1 MYICKIMSNNF
12 GYIDIILLAMI
23 AGFIILRLR
32 NILGRKTGHES
43 KIYTDFNEKRFETI
57 NKKNI
62 NVKEVR
68 DVLEGQDKKEFLKG
82 AEIAYETIITSFAK
96 GDKKKLEDLLTK
108 QMSSNFYQA
117 IEERNRLKISSDL
130 TFIGIKQSNLE
141 KYEKVKTNLFATVKF
156 VSEIISVKKDANN
169 KIIEGNPDRIKTV
182 TDHWKF
188 TKNVLLQSQLWD
200 KVARKVTVMK
210 PTVNDVAN
218 TIKID
223 AADVGI
229 AWDVISHQY
238 DALDFVEL
246 KEFNDKSKTVTL
258 GHTYPIRSFKRPVW
272 CPAKSSGRER
282 DKRVQ
287 RVVGMSRIDLCP
299 HTKPS

>member
-1 MYICKIMSNNF
+1 MSNNF

-108 QMSSNFYQA
+108 QMSNNFYEA

-188 TKNVLLQSQLWD
+188 TKNVL
-200 KVARKVTVMK
+200 A
-210 PTVNDVAN
+210 
-218 TIKID
+218 KIRI
-223 AADVGI
+223 GI
-229 AWDVISHQY
+229 
-238 DALDFVEL
+238 
-246 KEFNDKSKTVTL
+246 
-258 GHTYPIRSFKRPVW
+258 
-272 CPAKSSGRER
+272 
-282 DKRVQ
+282 
-287 RVVGMSRIDLCP
+287 
-299 HTKPS
+299 

>member
-1 MYICKIMSNNF
+1 MSNNF

-62 NVKEVR
+62 NVNEVR

-108 QMSSNFYQA
+108 QMSNNFYQA

-188 TKNVLLQSQLWD
+188 TKNVSSKSPNWYL
-200 KVARKVTVMK
+200 TE
-210 PTVNDVAN
+210 
-218 TIKID
+218 I
-223 AADVGI
+223 
-229 AWDVISHQY
+229 IS
-238 DALDFVEL
+238 
-246 KEFNDKSKTVTL
+246 K
-258 GHTYPIRSFKRPVW
+258 
-272 CPAKSSGRER
+272 
-282 DKRVQ
+282 
-287 RVVGMSRIDLCP
+287 
-299 HTKPS
+299 

>member
-1 MYICKIMSNNF
+1 MSNNF

-32 NILGRKTGHES
+32 NILGRKTGHET

-62 NVKEVR
+62 NVNDVR

-108 QMSSNFYQA
+108 QMSNNFYEA

-130 TFIGIKQSNLE
+130 TFIGVKQSNLE
-141 KYEKVKTNLFATVKF
+141 KYEKIKTNLYATVKF

-188 TKNVLLQSQLWD
+188 TKSAFSKSPNWYL
-200 KVARKVTVMK
+200 TE
-210 PTVNDVAN
+210 
-218 TIKID
+218 I
-223 AADVGI
+223 
-229 AWDVISHQY
+229 IS
-238 DALDFVEL
+238 
-246 KEFNDKSKTVTL
+246 K
-258 GHTYPIRSFKRPVW
+258 
-272 CPAKSSGRER
+272 
-282 DKRVQ
+282 
-287 RVVGMSRIDLCP
+287 
-299 HTKPS
+299 

>member
-1 MYICKIMSNNF
+1 MSNNF

-62 NVKEVR
+62 NVNEVR

-108 QMSSNFYQA
+108 QMSNNFYQA

-188 TKNVLLQSQLWD
+188 TKNVLSKNPNWYL
-200 KVARKVTVMK
+200 TE
-210 PTVNDVAN
+210 
-218 TIKID
+218 I
-223 AADVGI
+223 
-229 AWDVISHQY
+229 IS
-238 DALDFVEL
+238 
-246 KEFNDKSKTVTL
+246 K
-258 GHTYPIRSFKRPVW
+258 
-272 CPAKSSGRER
+272 
-282 DKRVQ
+282 
-287 RVVGMSRIDLCP
+287 
-299 HTKPS
+299 

>member
-108 QMSSNFYQA
+108 QMSNNFYQA

-188 TKNVLLQSQLWD
+188 TKNVLSKNPNWYL
-200 KVARKVTVMK
+200 TE
-210 PTVNDVAN
+210 
-218 TIKID
+218 I
-223 AADVGI
+223 
-229 AWDVISHQY
+229 IS
-238 DALDFVEL
+238 
-246 KEFNDKSKTVTL
+246 K
-258 GHTYPIRSFKRPVW
+258 
-272 CPAKSSGRER
+272 
-282 DKRVQ
+282 
-287 RVVGMSRIDLCP
+287 
-299 HTKPS
+299 

>member
-188 TKNVLLQSQLWD
+188 TKNVSSKSPNWYL
-200 KVARKVTVMK
+200 TE
-210 PTVNDVAN
+210 
-218 TIKID
+218 I
-223 AADVGI
+223 
-229 AWDVISHQY
+229 IS
-238 DALDFVEL
+238 
-246 KEFNDKSKTVTL
+246 K
-258 GHTYPIRSFKRPVW
+258 
-272 CPAKSSGRER
+272 
-282 DKRVQ
+282 
-287 RVVGMSRIDLCP
+287 
-299 HTKPS
+299 